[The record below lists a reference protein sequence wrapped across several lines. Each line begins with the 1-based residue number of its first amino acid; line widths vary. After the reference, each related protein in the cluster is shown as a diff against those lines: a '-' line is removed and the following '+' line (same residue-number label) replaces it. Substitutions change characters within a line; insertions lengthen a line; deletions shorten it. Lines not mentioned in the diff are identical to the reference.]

1 MNRYIERTEMKLLAA
16 TVISISLL
24 SSASA
29 QTTQEGTASGSVAVQ
44 AVSVQERAYDFSYLS
59 TKRHLLPSHPS
70 PLHQPI
76 P

>member
-29 QTTQEGTASGSVAVQ
+29 QTTTRTPKVAQ
-44 AVSVQERAYDFSYLS
+44 GG
-59 TKRHLLPSHPS
+59 
-70 PLHQPI
+70 
-76 P
+76 